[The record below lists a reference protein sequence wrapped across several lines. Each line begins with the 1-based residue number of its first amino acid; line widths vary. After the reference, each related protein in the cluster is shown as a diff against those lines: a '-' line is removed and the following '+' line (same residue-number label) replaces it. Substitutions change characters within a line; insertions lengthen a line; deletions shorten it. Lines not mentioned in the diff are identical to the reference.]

1 MNIWRMLGAG
11 SCHLSLSPKV
21 VCIQN
26 LGTTWWDSD
35 WEHQPQATIPTCTR
49 FLSPPKVFQP
59 QNPNHSSH
67 ISSRI
72 GPEHC
77 LLVNKCGACLDRRST
92 HTGLWIKHVALIKNN
107 LAQKCQRPLR
117 SITPLPSIPS
127 LQLTGFK
134 ERGPWLALATSTEC
148 LHILYD
154 PVVNVL
160 SGIK

>member
-1 MNIWRMLGAG
+1 MPPLIVSQGCLYLKPWDHVTRQWLRTPAAG
-11 SCHLSLSPKV
+11 NNS
-21 VCIQN
+21 N
-26 LGTTWWDSD
+26 LHTV
-35 WEHQPQATIPTCTR
+35 
-49 FLSPPKVFQP
+49 LSPPKVFQP

-77 LLVNKCGACLDRRST
+77 LLVNKCGACLDRRSA

-117 SITPLPSIPS
+117 SITPPLRSIPS
-127 LQLTGFK
+127 LQLRGFK

-148 LHILYD
+148 IHILYD